1 MTGLTRMRDLRSAVD
16 YAKQQV
22 NKDAM
27 HGMCQSLS
35 RTTIGVPPFGVS
47 ASIAFESSRD
57 RGWAVPVH
65 PGTVIPA
72 GSIVYYSKNANFKGH
87 DPTVGHATFCVM
99 SGTPATAIVVSNDV
113 GPHREIGAVRP
124 HWFNEHWHMTVRGYI
139 VNCPYGPLP
148 IDSAVPAPHPEIVDT
163 FVPDDPTGV
172 LLSNLKPGSNHPDV
186 KVLQKALIAHGY
198 PIEAG
203 PAGFYKEQT
212 VAAVKAAQEAQGF
225 TGANADGAIGRRTCL
240 FLGLNVLG

>member
-1 MTGLTRMRDLRSAVD
+1 MRDLRSAVD

-57 RGWAVPVH
+57 RGW
-65 PGTVIPA
+65 
-72 GSIVYYSKNANFKGH
+72 ANFKGH

>member
-1 MTGLTRMRDLRSAVD
+1 MTEATLMRDLGGAIQF
-16 YAKQQV
+16 AKQQV
-22 NKDAM
+22 NRDAM

-35 RTTIGVPPFGVS
+35 RTTIGVGPFGIS
-47 ASIAFESSRD
+47 ASTAFESCRD

-65 PGTVIPA
+65 PDTVIPA
-72 GSIVYYSKNANFKGH
+72 GSIVYYSKNSNFKGH
-87 DPTVGHATFCVM
+87 DPTVGHATFCVK

-113 GPHREIGAVRP
+113 GPHREIGAVHPR
-124 HWFNEHWHMTVRGYI
+124 WFNEHWHMTVRGYI
-139 VNCPYGPLP
+139 VNCPYGRLP
-148 IDSAVPAPHPEIVDT
+148 IDSGVPAPQPEIVDT

-172 LLSNLKPGSNHPDV
+172 LLSNLQPGSSHPDV

-203 PAGFYKEQT
+203 ITGLYKDQT

-225 TGANADGAIGRRTCL
+225 TGANADGTIGRKTCL